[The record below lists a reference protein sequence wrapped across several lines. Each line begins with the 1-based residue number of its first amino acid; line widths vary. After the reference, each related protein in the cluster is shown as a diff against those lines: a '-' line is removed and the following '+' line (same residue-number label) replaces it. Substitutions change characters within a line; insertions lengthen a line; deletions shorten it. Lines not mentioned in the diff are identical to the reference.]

1 MVLLLRR
8 MFFGLLGR
16 YVWKQVR
23 RRYLRRD
30 GSRPAPARALHRPPD
45 LPLTMRG

>member
-1 MVLLLRR
+1 MVFLLRR

-23 RRYLRRD
+23 RRYLRR
-30 GSRPAPARALHRPPD
+30 R
-45 LPLTMRG
+45 